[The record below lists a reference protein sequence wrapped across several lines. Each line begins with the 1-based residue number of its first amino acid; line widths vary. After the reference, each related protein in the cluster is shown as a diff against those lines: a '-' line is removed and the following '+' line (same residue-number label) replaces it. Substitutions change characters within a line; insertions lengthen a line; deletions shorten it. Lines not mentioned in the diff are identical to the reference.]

1 MTKAKRLIDIL
12 LFVSVKKKFTAQEI
26 ADTFHI
32 SVRTVH
38 RYLLDLSDMGLPIY
52 AEQGRHGGY
61 TVLSNAILPPILFT
75 EEEAVAIFFA
85 FQSLHYYRDL
95 PFNTEMKSVSQ
106 KLYESLQKEAKK
118 KVDTL
123 QSYIAFW
130 NPKRAITTPLLTDV
144 LEAIINQSQLHI
156 QYESKSGITSK
167 HIQPIG
173 VYAHDGLW
181 YMPALLLSN
190 ERILLFR
197 VDRIKGI
204 KISEANHKTTMNL
217 QQWLETDNE
226 PQQPIRLYVEL
237 SSEGVRQCLS
247 EPHLEKAVV
256 RHSDGTGYID
266 TIIDQHELH
275 FNSSLFFRLGQH
287 AIVKE
292 PYALIQL
299 IRQHA
304 YELLAI
310 YPEPIEPL

>member
-1 MTKAKRLIDIL
+1 
-12 LFVSVKKKFTAQEI
+12 
-26 ADTFHI
+26 
-32 SVRTVH
+32 
-38 RYLLDLSDMGLPIY
+38 MGLPIY

-75 EEEAVAIFFA
+75 EEEAVSIFFA

-106 KLYESLQKEAKK
+106 KLYDSLQKEAKK

-123 QSYIAFW
+123 QSYMAFW

-144 LEAIINQSQLHI
+144 LEAIIKQSQLHI

-167 HIQPIG
+167 HVQPIG

-190 ERILLFR
+190 EKILLFR
-197 VDRIKGI
+197 VDRIHAI
-204 KISEANHKTTMNL
+204 EASDESHKTTMNL
-217 QQWLETDNE
+217 QQWLESAYE
-226 PQQPIRLYVEL
+226 PQHPIRLYVEL

-256 RHSDGTGYID
+256 LLSDGTGYID
-266 TIIDQHELH
+266 TIIDQGELQ
-275 FNSSLFFRLGQH
+275 FNSSLFFRLGPH

-292 PYALIQL
+292 PQALIQL
-299 IRQHA
+299 LRQHA
-304 YELLAI
+304 HELLEI
-310 YPEPIEPL
+310 YPEPNES

>member
-1 MTKAKRLIDIL
+1 MSKAKRLIDIL
-12 LFVSVKKKFTAQEI
+12 LFVSAKKKFTAQEI
-26 ADTFHI
+26 ADTFNI

-75 EEEAVAIFFA
+75 EEEAVSIFFA

-106 KLYESLQKEAKK
+106 KLYDSLQKEAKK

-123 QSYIAFW
+123 QSYMAFW

-144 LEAIINQSQLHI
+144 LEAIIKQSQLHI

-167 HIQPIG
+167 HVQPIG

-190 ERILLFR
+190 EKILLFR
-197 VDRIKGI
+197 VDRIHAI
-204 KISEANHKTTMNL
+204 EASDESHKTTMNL
-217 QQWLETDNE
+217 QQWLESAYE
-226 PQQPIRLYVEL
+226 PQHPIRLYVEL

-256 RHSDGTGYID
+256 LLSDGTGYID
-266 TIIDQHELH
+266 TIIDQGELQ
-275 FNSSLFFRLGQH
+275 FNSSLFFRLGPH

-292 PYALIQL
+292 PQALIQL
-299 IRQHA
+299 LRQHA
-304 YELLAI
+304 QKLLEI
-310 YPEPIEPL
+310 YPEPNES

>member
-1 MTKAKRLIDIL
+1 MSKAKRLIDIM
-12 LFVSVKKKFTAQEI
+12 LFVSAKKKFTAQEI
-26 ADTFHI
+26 ADTFNI

-61 TVLSNAILPPILFT
+61 TVLSNALLPPIFFT
-75 EEEAVAIFFA
+75 EEEAVSIFFA

-106 KLYESLQKEAKK
+106 KLYDSLQKEAKK
-118 KVDTL
+118 KVDSL
-123 QSYIAFW
+123 QSYMAFW

-144 LEAIINQSQLHI
+144 LEAIINHSQLHI
-156 QYESKSGITSK
+156 QYESKSGITPK
-167 HIQPIG
+167 HVQPIG

-190 ERILLFR
+190 EKILLFR
-197 VDRIKGI
+197 VDRIHAMEV
-204 KISEANHKTTMNL
+204 SDESHKTTMNL
-217 QQWLETDNE
+217 QQWLESAYK
-226 PQQPIRLYVEL
+226 PQHPIRLYVEL

-256 RHSDGTGYID
+256 LLSDGTGYID
-266 TIIDQHELH
+266 MMIDQGELQ
-275 FNSSLFFRLGQH
+275 FNSSLFFRLGPH

-292 PYALIQL
+292 PQALIQL
-299 IRQHA
+299 LRQHA
-304 YELLAI
+304 LELLAI
-310 YPEPIEPL
+310 YPEQNES